1 MTIRITHPALANLV
15 TLGDRL
21 ARPLRLQ
28 LFLDGIFLVLALAA
42 FDQAWDP
49 DILFHG
55 IWVVLTL
62 HALFFGLR
70 VSGLR
75 IALALVLLVAYILLG
90 TAVKPTNP
98 AFEALDVREWPLMSA
113 MVIITAVIADGVA
126 ATSRRY
132 AELYRRASDRLLTAQ
147 EDERNRLGRDLHD
160 GVGQT
165 LTAIVLTLDSAEAS
179 LWAGEHAPS
188 EMARSGIRRAQELA
202 AIALDETRDV
212 AYRLRPARFVEAGLV
227 AAVGRLADTA
237 GVPIMVVTDPDLAVP
252 GLLEPEDEMGVFR
265 VVQEALSNA
274 TRYSNARRIAVT
286 LSSDGYFLEV
296 RVTDDGIG
304 FDTSTTA
311 SRGLGLAGMRE
322 RAAILRAE
330 LSVESSPGQGTTVTM
345 RVPLPTVGLSDQT
358 ETSGHGFEKAG
369 GSH

>member
-28 LFLDGIFLVLALAA
+28 LFLDGVFLVLALAA

-75 IALALVLLVAYILLG
+75 IALALVLLVSYILLG
-90 TAVKPTNP
+90 AALKPNNP
-98 AFEALDVREWPLMSA
+98 AFEVLDVREWPLMTA
-113 MVIITAVIADGVA
+113 MVVVTAIIADGVA

-179 LWAGEHAPS
+179 LWAGDHVPNDLAL
-188 EMARSGIRRAQELA
+188 SGIRRAQELA

-237 GVPIMVVTDPDLAVP
+237 GVPITVVTDPDLAMP
-252 GLLEPEDEMGVFR
+252 GLLEPDEEMGVFR

-274 TRYSNARRIAVT
+274 TRYSNARRITVS
-286 LSSDGYFLEV
+286 LSSDGYVLEV

-304 FDTSTTA
+304 FDTTTTA
-311 SRGLGLAGMRE
+311 TRGLGLAGMRE
-322 RAAILRAE
+322 RAAILRAD
-330 LSVESSPGQGTTVTM
+330 LTVESSPGHGTTVTM
-345 RVPLPTVGLSDQT
+345 RVPLPTAVLLDRPEPVAPGIEQ
-358 ETSGHGFEKAG
+358 AG
-369 GSH
+369 GPQ